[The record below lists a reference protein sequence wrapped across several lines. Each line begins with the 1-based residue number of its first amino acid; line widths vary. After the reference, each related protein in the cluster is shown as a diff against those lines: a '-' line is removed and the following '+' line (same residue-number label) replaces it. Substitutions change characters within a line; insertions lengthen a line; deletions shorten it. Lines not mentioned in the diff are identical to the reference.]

1 MARGPPLRR
10 AGRRDRARPGTG
22 RHRHRRHDTAPDGA
36 RERWRQGFL
45 VSVPLDGFPSPR
57 RNARRAGGHCGTTR
71 RLNDGSS
78 RFDGTAGFGGGT
90 RRSGTGART
99 RTAGPRHRR
108 PSPARGLHGILRR
121 ASRRRQGAR
130 ACGVHPR
137 RQRERA
143 RRHGRPRRLDDLPR
157 RARSLSHAR
166 GSGAGR
172 ARVEAVLLDLRGRT
186 VSATRTMDW
195 SEEGR
200 RIGATLDAFHAI
212 VVVGTDP
219 VATAETALGI
229 ARVQAVHRRVAV
241 GDLLG
246 DAPPIQALVDSD
258 DPHGLLDSFEYGVSL
273 SKVARQVP
281 DSGELFVM
289 PTGIGPVDYEELFGN
304 DRWRRL
310 IAGFREV
317 GALLII
323 AAPATAPM
331 IHALVDVSDGAVIV
345 GDVVP
350 PEVSVAQSLAW
361 VRPRRGVPSP
371 PSESARAASTDSAPT
386 DIPVVRQEPSRA
398 PRLIAAVVAFLL
410 LAGLAYWGLGAYSER
425 RAVQRATA
433 DSAAGVAA
441 ARVRVTDSISRL
453 RRDSIARDSVARLGA
468 DSFPVFSPANPGDST
483 AAVGYSIL
491 LSKYNTKSG
500 AILDLF
506 GRFSRLPASTYG
518 METPSRFYL
527 LLAGAFPSRAS
538 AESLLV
544 RLRVQGT
551 LARDFGSV
559 DRYPLAF
566 LVDSRSEEHT

>member
-1 MARGPPLRR
+1 M
-10 AGRRDRARPGTG
+10 
-22 RHRHRRHDTAPDGA
+22 
-36 RERWRQGFL
+36 
-45 VSVPLDGFPSPR
+45 
-57 RNARRAGGHCGTTR
+57 NA
-71 RLNDGSS
+71 S
-78 RFDGTAGFGGGT
+78 
-90 RRSGTGART
+90 
-99 RTAGPRHRR
+99 
-108 PSPARGLHGILRR
+108 
-121 ASRRRQGAR
+121 
-130 ACGVHPR
+130 
-137 RQRERA
+137 
-143 RRHGRPRRLDDLPR
+143 
-157 RARSLSHAR
+157 
-166 GSGAGR
+166 
-172 ARVEAVLLDLRGRT
+172 
-186 VSATRTMDW
+186 RTMDW

-229 ARVQAVHRRVAV
+229 ARVQAVHRRVAI
-241 GDLLG
+241 GDLIG
-246 DAPPIQALVDSD
+246 DAPPIQALVQSD
-258 DPHGLLDSFEYGVSL
+258 DPHGVVDSFLYGVSL
-273 SKVARQVP
+273 SKIAQRVP

-289 PTGIGPVDYEELFGN
+289 PTGIGPVDYEDLFGN

-323 AAPATAPM
+323 VAPATAPM

-350 PEVSVAQSLAW
+350 AEVSVAQSLAW
-361 VRPRRGVPSP
+361 VRARRGAAAPT
-371 PSESARAASTDSAPT
+371 SESDKAIASTDSAPI
-386 DIPVVRQEPSRA
+386 DIPVVRQEPSPV
-398 PRLIAAVVAFLL
+398 PRLVGAALAFVL
-410 LAGLAYWGLGAYSER
+410 LAGLAYWGVGAFSQR
-425 RAVQRATA
+425 RALRRATA
-433 DSAAGVAA
+433 DSAAAVAA
-441 ARVRVTDSISRL
+441 ARVRVTDSIARL
-453 RRDSIARDSVARLGA
+453 RRDSIARDSVARLGV
-468 DSFPVFSPANPGDST
+468 DSFPVFAPANPADSA

-506 GRFSRLPASTYG
+506 GRFARLPASTFG

-527 LLAGAFPSRAS
+527 LLAGAFPSRSA

-566 LVDSRSEEHT
+566 LVDPAVTPREAPARLNRYHARGLPVYGLRQPNGSVRLFFGAYTNPEQAALAVPQVREAGMRPLLMYRTGRAF

>member
-1 MARGPPLRR
+1 
-10 AGRRDRARPGTG
+10 
-22 RHRHRRHDTAPDGA
+22 
-36 RERWRQGFL
+36 
-45 VSVPLDGFPSPR
+45 
-57 RNARRAGGHCGTTR
+57 
-71 RLNDGSS
+71 
-78 RFDGTAGFGGGT
+78 
-90 RRSGTGART
+90 
-99 RTAGPRHRR
+99 
-108 PSPARGLHGILRR
+108 
-121 ASRRRQGAR
+121 
-130 ACGVHPR
+130 
-137 RQRERA
+137 
-143 RRHGRPRRLDDLPR
+143 
-157 RARSLSHAR
+157 
-166 GSGAGR
+166 
-172 ARVEAVLLDLRGRT
+172 
-186 VSATRTMDW
+186 MDW

-219 VATAETALGI
+219 IATAETALGI
-229 ARVQAVHRRVAV
+229 ARVQAVHRRVAL
-241 GDLLG
+241 GDLIG
-246 DAPPIQALVDSD
+246 EAPPIQALVQSE
-258 DPHGLLDSFEYGVSL
+258 DPHGVVDSFLYGVSL
-273 SKVARQVP
+273 SKIAQPVP

-317 GALLII
+317 GALLVI

-331 IHALVDVSDGAVIV
+331 VHALVDVSDGAVIV

-350 PEVSVAQSLAW
+350 AEVAVAQSLAW
-361 VRPRRGVPSP
+361 VRPRRTATAPSAADVERAG
-371 PSESARAASTDSAPT
+371 SAASGPT
-386 DIPVVRQEPSRA
+386 DIPVVREEPNRA
-398 PRLIAAVVAFLL
+398 PRLVAAAVAFLL
-410 LAGLAYWGLGAYSER
+410 LAGLAYWGMGVYSQR

-433 DSAAGVAA
+433 DSASAVAA
-441 ARVRVTDSISRL
+441 ARVRVTDSVARV
-453 RRDSIARDSVARLGA
+453 RRDSIARDSLERLGA
-468 DSFPVFSPANPGDST
+468 DSFPVYSPANPADSA

-518 METPSRFYL
+518 MESPSRFYL
-527 LLAGAFPSRAS
+527 LLAGAFPSRAA

-566 LVDSRSEEHT
+566 LVDSAVTAREAPARLTRYHARGLPVYGLRQPNGTVRLFFGAYANPEQASLAVPQVREAGMRPLLMYRTGRAF